1 MHALAPVLY
10 AILALDAEPT
20 LISGGWF
27 LLAVMAAVASPAVAH
42 SLVLAVFAGH
52 LVSVVTI
59 LNVGTAAPIVYAA
72 SAPLDQALG
81 LSELSLVHRIIWALR
96 ALTLFGGVMETVF
109 GRRRPLVVVNN
120 AVCMALALWA
130 PSSITVSYLMATFI
144 VPAKLYIVIARR
156 GTLGMVT
163 RMAVGTAVFSA
174 LSEHEFAFEIS
185 TALLA
190 ALSL

>member
-10 AILALDAEPT
+10 AILVLDAEPT
-20 LISGGWF
+20 PSSVGSF
-27 LLAVMAAVASPAVAH
+27 LLAALAAVASPAVAH
-42 SLVLAVFAGH
+42 SLVLAVFAAH

-96 ALTLFGGVMETVF
+96 ALALFGGVMETVF
-109 GRRRPLVVVNN
+109 GRRRMIVVANN
-120 AVCMALALWA
+120 AVCMALALYA
-130 PSSITVSYLMATFI
+130 PSSITVSYLMATI
-144 VPAKLYIVIARR
+144 VVPGKLYIVTARR
-156 GTLGMVT
+156 GTLGMMA
-163 RMAVGTAVFSA
+163 RMAVGTAVFST
-174 LSEHEFAFEIS
+174 LSEHKHAFEIS
-185 TALLA
+185 TALVA